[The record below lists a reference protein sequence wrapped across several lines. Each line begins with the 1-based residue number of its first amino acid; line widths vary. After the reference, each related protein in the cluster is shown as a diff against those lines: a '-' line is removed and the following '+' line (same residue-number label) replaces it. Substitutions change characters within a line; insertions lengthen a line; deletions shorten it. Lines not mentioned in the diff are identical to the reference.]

1 MRVDGVLVGGCEV
14 HVRAP
19 GLATVS
25 YWTFPPFRRR
35 GYASRATRLLCDWA
49 FAELGLERIELHAE
63 EDNLGSR
70 GVARRAGFSDT
81 ARRDANGLF
90 VYERRR

>member
-1 MRVDGVLVGGCEV
+1 VLVGGCEV
-14 HVRAP
+14 HVRAS

-25 YWTFPPFRRR
+25 YWTFPLFRRR

-49 FAELGLERIELHAE
+49 FAELGLDRIELHAE
-63 EDNLGSR
+63 EDNVGSR

-81 ARRDANGLF
+81 GRRNRDGLL
-90 VYERRR
+90 VYERRA